1 MNEDAL
7 ILKEYGEA
15 FRKYA
20 KDGIIDMDDRLKHKF
35 NFQVHRLEDFVQELR
50 GVVPPYR
57 QSQYFIVL
65 VKHGTGEKTV
75 GHFHFP
81 HLRSYADHYSET
93 GQQLQQILVDGLFR
107 LLPIF

>member
-50 GVVPPYR
+50 GVVPALPAVSVFYR
-57 QSQYFIVL
+57 P
-65 VKHGTGEKTV
+65 GEAWD
-75 GHFHFP
+75 GRENGGAFP
-81 HLRSYADHYSET
+81 FSPFAIIR
-93 GQQLQQILVDGLFR
+93 
-107 LLPIF
+107 